1 MGRLLLARCDL
12 RLWDFGVCRSSSSWD
27 GDLDVGGLRGS
38 GCGCWD
44 VASVWVLGCRRWGMW
59 MLLGMQMLRGADLG
73 VEVLGCS

>member
-44 VASVWVLGCRRWGMW
+44 VASGVGVGVQTLGDVDVVGDANVELCR
-59 MLLGMQMLRGADLG
+59 
-73 VEVLGCS
+73 